1 MQVNPLITTTMTSK
15 ERVKA
20 AIERQPVDRLPIFM
34 WFHPETAHNLA
45 RLLDIP
51 VGEVGTV
58 MGNDVCQK
66 WVGNNFAMEGIV
78 HEHEGE
84 THTDFWGIQWGL
96 YGGFNQIMHYPLK
109 GASAKEMADYRFPH
123 ERIGELLTNMDDI
136 MPFAEQYYLGCDV
149 SPCIFELLYRLFGME
164 EAMVLLAVEDP
175 EFMSLLRRSVD
186 FNVELA
192 QQACQQ
198 YPLDWLWTGDDI
210 AGQQGM
216 MISPDMWRKSI
227 KPQLQRI
234 FEVGKAHN
242 LPIAYHSCGGVRP
255 VIGDLIEMGLTV
267 LNPIQCDCPGMN
279 AFELKKEF
287 GRHLTFMGGVDTIGL
302 LPKGTAEEVRR
313 ETRELIDRMTDDGGG
328 YILAASHTIPPETP
342 MDNIFAM
349 YHEAGVTRE
358 MIFDAAADIRK
369 R

>member
-1 MQVNPLITTTMTSK
+1 MTSK

-20 AIERQPVDRLPIFM
+20 AIERRPVDRIPVFM
-34 WFHPETAHNLA
+34 WFHPETANILA
-45 RLLDIP
+45 KTLEIP
-51 VGEVGTV
+51 ASEVATA

-84 THTDFWGIQWGL
+84 THVDFWNIKWGL

-109 GASAKEMADYRFPH
+109 GATPEEIKKYQFPH
-123 ERIGELLTNMDDI
+123 DKIDELLTNMDDI
-136 MPFAEQYYLGCDV
+136 MPFAKEYYIGCDV

-164 EAMVLLAVEDP
+164 EAMVLLAIESP
-175 EFMSLLRRSVD
+175 EFMDLMKRTVD
-186 FNVELA
+186 FNVELSEK
-192 QQACQQ
+192 ACQK

-216 MISPDMWRKSI
+216 MISPDMWRGSI

-234 FEVGKAHN
+234 FDVGKKHN

-255 VIGDLIEMGLTV
+255 VIGDLIEMGLDV
-267 LNPIQCDCPGMN
+267 LNPIQCDCPGMD

-287 GRHLTFMGGVDTIGL
+287 GKHLTFMGGVDTIGL
-302 LPKGTAEEVRR
+302 LPNGTVDEVRR
-313 ETRELIDRMTDDGGG
+313 STRALIDGMTADGGG
-328 YILAASHTIPPETP
+328 YILAASHTVPPETP
-342 MDNIFAM
+342 LENIFAM
-349 YHEAGVTRE
+349 YHEAGITRE
-358 MIFDAAADIRK
+358 MIFDTAAEIRSK
-369 R
+369 QTK